1 MELSKNVEK
10 AFELVKGLTAVEL
23 NELVKGLEE
32 AFGVSAAA
40 WAMVMAGGA
49 AGDDAGAAASDTVNV
64 ELTEIGQQKINVIKV
79 VKELMGLGLKEAKD
93 LVEKAPTILKEGVK
107 SEEAEE
113 IKAKLQEAGAT
124 VNFK

>member
-40 WAMVMAGGA
+40 
-49 AGDDAGAAASDTVNV
+49 
-64 ELTEIGQQKINVIKV
+64 
-79 VKELMGLGLKEAKD
+79 
-93 LVEKAPTILKEGVK
+93 
-107 SEEAEE
+107 
-113 IKAKLQEAGAT
+113 
-124 VNFK
+124 